1 MKNYILSLLVFLA
14 LVLNSNAQ
22 LQNSNWYF
30 GNEAGLN
37 FDDGTSSPTTLTDG
51 VMSTL
56 GGSAS
61 ISDDDGNLLFYT
73 NGINV
78 WGADHEIISNGSGL
92 YGSTTVSQSVLIV
105 PNPTNEKEYYIIT
118 NQGQENG
125 SLGLH
130 YTVVKVT
137 NDDDDNNNDDNNNS
151 NDDSKLSKGVVTG
164 VSSSWKTVTL
174 PNNYNS
180 MVVVATPNYTKA
192 GVDPMVVR
200 IRNASGNTFQV
211 RAGSAGGTVT
221 PIDVHYV
228 VVEEGVYQGMEAVK
242 YNSTVTDKK
251 NSWVGESRTYT
262 NSYTNPVVLG
272 QVMTYN
278 DAGFSTFWSYGN
290 SRTNTPNATHLRTGK
305 SVGEDTDTTR
315 NNETIGY
322 IVIEAGS
329 GSMNGI
335 SYSAA
340 VGSDKVT
347 HAQTSYSINLSGA
360 EVAVASISGLDGPD
374 GGWAILS
381 SSSPVS
387 GTALKL
393 SIDED
398 IIGDS
403 ETNHTNEQVAYIVFT
418 DEVIDQVNDYEYC
431 NDSQTKVQICH
442 KGKNTLCVSINAVQ
456 AHLDHGDTL
465 GSCDD
470 DDDDDD
476 EPVFAVDR
484 KNIQLLPYA
493 SEKLTAVYDQTNNSY
508 WVVSF
513 APSSDPAHNDTF
525 YAFKVDSN
533 GINLTQE
540 STFNFYAMN
549 NEYTGGQMK
558 ISSDL
563 TSLGMA
569 HNTIEIDKDGGLGS
583 AENVF
588 TFDFNKD
595 TGIVSSMNIQ
605 TALVVQNNSL
615 ELITSDN
622 GFHNVHVLLT
632 GRMNSINLVSSVYG
646 FEFSPDG
653 DKFYISTNEKI
664 DYNTSVVSSYLN
676 ILQVQ
681 YRNFD
686 SSDPL
691 RIQQIGNDALTSVY
705 SLQLGM
711 DRKIY
716 VTDNTGNIDQIS
728 NPNGVGLNANY
739 ENDLISLDGNIAGK
753 GLPQLIKGMI
763 DEVSSGPVST
773 KSSSIVQGN
782 PFKNELKIEL
792 LNAKSIEFYNQQG
805 TKVKSV
811 VYNGLNYSSRY
822 TVDTSDLN
830 TGIYFLVIKD
840 ENSQVWNETV
850 IKI

>member
-1 MKNYILSLLVFLA
+1 MMKRN
-14 LVLNSNAQ
+14 
-22 LQNSNWYF
+22 
-30 GNEAGLN
+30 
-37 FDDGTSSPTTLTDG
+37 
-51 VMSTL
+51 
-56 GGSAS
+56 
-61 ISDDDGNLLFYT
+61 
-73 NGINV
+73 
-78 WGADHEIISNGSGL
+78 
-92 YGSTTVSQSVLIV
+92 
-105 PNPTNEKEYYIIT
+105 IIT

-137 NDDDDNNNDDNNNS
+137 NDDDNNDDNNNN

-164 VSSSWKTVTL
+164 VSSTWKTVTL
-174 PNNYNS
+174 PNNYDS

-251 NSWVGESRTYT
+251 NSWVGESRTYA

-305 SVGEDTDTTR
+305 SVGEDKDTTR

-340 VGSDKVT
+340 VGDDKVT
-347 HAQTSYSINLSGA
+347 HAQKSYSINLSGA
-360 EVAVASISGLDGPD
+360 DVAVASISGLDGPD

-398 IIGDS
+398 IIGDK
-403 ETNHTNEQVAYIVFT
+403 ETNHTTEQVAYIVFT
-418 DEVIDQVNDYEYC
+418 DENIDQINDYQYC
-431 NDSQTKVQICH
+431 NDEKTKVQICH

-470 DDDDDD
+470 DE

-493 SEKLTAVYDQTNNSY
+493 SEKLTAVYDQENDSY

-513 APSSDPAHNDTF
+513 APSSNPAHNDTF
-525 YAFKVDSN
+525 YTFKVDSN

-540 STFNFYAMN
+540 STFNFNTMN

-563 TSLGMA
+563 KNLGMT
-569 HNTIEIDKDGGLGS
+569 HNTIEIDRDGGLGS
-583 AENVF
+583 VENVF

-595 TGIVSSMNIQ
+595 NGVVSSMNIQ
-605 TALVVQNNSL
+605 SVLIVQNNSL
-615 ELITSDN
+615 ELITSEN
-622 GFHNVHVLLT
+622 GFDNVHGLLT
-632 GRMNSINLVSSVYG
+632 GRKHSINLVSSAYG

-664 DYNTSVVSSYLN
+664 DYNTSDVSSYLN
-676 ILQVQ
+676 VLQVK
-681 YRNFD
+681 YRNLNY
-686 SSDPL
+686 SDPNP
-691 RIQQIGNDALTSVY
+691 IQQIGNDALSSVY

-716 VTDNTGNIDQIS
+716 VTDNTGNLDQIS
-728 NPNGVGLNANY
+728 NPNGIGLNAKY
-739 ENDLISLDGNIAGK
+739 ENNLISLDGNIAGK
-753 GLPQLIKGMI
+753 GLPQLINGMI
-763 DEVSSGPVST
+763 DEVYNSAVVVT
-773 KSSSIVQGN
+773 KSSIVQGN

-805 TKVKSV
+805 AKVKSV
-811 VYNGLNYSSRY
+811 VFNDLNYSSSY
-822 TVDTSDLN
+822 KVDTSDLN
-830 TGIYFLVIKD
+830 IGIYFLVIKD
-840 ENSQVWNETV
+840 EHSQIWNETV

>member
-1 MKNYILSLLVFLA
+1 MKNFILILSVFLA

-22 LQNSNWYF
+22 LQDSNWYF

-51 VMSTL
+51 VMSTI

-78 WGADHEIISNGSGL
+78 WGADHEIIPNGSGL

-105 PNPTNEKEYYIIT
+105 PNPNNEKEYYIIT

-130 YTVVKVT
+130 YTVVKMT
-137 NDDDDNNNDDNNNS
+137 NDDDDNNNNNN
-151 NDDSKLSKGVVTG
+151 
-164 VSSSWKTVTL
+164 
-174 PNNYNS
+174 NN
-180 MVVVATPNYTKA
+180 
-192 GVDPMVVR
+192 
-200 IRNASGNTFQV
+200 
-211 RAGSAGGTVT
+211 
-221 PIDVHYV
+221 
-228 VVEEGVYQGMEAVK
+228 
-242 YNSTVTDKK
+242 
-251 NSWVGESRTYT
+251 
-262 NSYTNPVVLG
+262 
-272 QVMTYN
+272 
-278 DAGFSTFWSYGN
+278 
-290 SRTNTPNATHLRTGK
+290 
-305 SVGEDTDTTR
+305 
-315 NNETIGY
+315 
-322 IVIEAGS
+322 
-329 GSMNGI
+329 
-335 SYSAA
+335 
-340 VGSDKVT
+340 
-347 HAQTSYSINLSGA
+347 
-360 EVAVASISGLDGPD
+360 
-374 GGWAILS
+374 
-381 SSSPVS
+381 
-387 GTALKL
+387 
-393 SIDED
+393 
-398 IIGDS
+398 
-403 ETNHTNEQVAYIVFT
+403 
-418 DEVIDQVNDYEYC
+418 NDYEYC
-431 NDSQTKVQICH
+431 NNKQTKVQICH
-442 KGKNTLCVSINAVQ
+442 KGKKTLCVSINAVQ

-470 DDDDDD
+470 DE

-484 KNIQLLPYA
+484 KNIQLLPFA

-513 APSSDPAHNDTF
+513 APSSVPAHNDTF

-533 GINLTQE
+533 GINLTRE

-549 NEYTGGQMK
+549 NDYTGGQMK

-563 TSLGMA
+563 TSLGMT

-605 TALVVQNNSL
+605 TAVVVENNLL

-632 GRMNSINLVSSVYG
+632 GRFNSINLVSSVYG

-676 ILQVQ
+676 VLQVQ

-686 SSDPL
+686 SSDPN
-691 RIQQIGNDALTSVY
+691 RIQQVGNDALTSVY

-716 VTDNTGNIDQIS
+716 VTDNTGNLDQIS
-728 NPNGVGLNANY
+728 NPNGIGLNAEY
-739 ENDLISLDGNIAGK
+739 ENDFISLDGNIAGK
-753 GLPQLIKGMI
+753 GLPQLIKGMM
-763 DEVSSGPVST
+763 DEVFSGSVST
-773 KSSSIVQGN
+773 KSSSIVLGN
-782 PFKNELKIEL
+782 PFKNEFKIEL
-792 LNAKSIEFYNQQG
+792 LNVKSIEFYNQQG
-805 TKVKSV
+805 SKVKSV
-811 VYNGLNYSSRY
+811 VYNDINDTSSY
-822 TVDTSDLN
+822 KVDTSDLN

-840 ENSQVWNETV
+840 EHSQVWNETV